1 MISAKRDKSREE
13 AGVLENLFVFA
24 VVATAIITM
33 GAFSIFVVEAQRYQ
47 AGLDLS
53 THTAIRDIVG
63 SNFSQDPRRLAQSD
77 LSTIF
82 QEMGLATEN
91 TSVTVADTNGRCGM
105 VTISEHKVLDLFW
118 NHLIAVQ
125 LSSSQREPM
134 DPLSSGLEGVA
145 TCIGS

>member
-1 MISAKRDKSREE
+1 MISAKRYKSREE

-24 VVATAIITM
+24 AVATAIITM

-63 SNFSQDPRRLAQSD
+63 SNFSKDPQRLAQSD

-82 QEMGLATEN
+82 QEMGLTTQN
-91 TSVTVADTNGRCGM
+91 TSVTVADSVSFCA
-105 VTISEHKVLDLFW
+105 VPSEVDPAFFLRLGEPSPIGVHEALRVFEDG
-118 NHLIAVQ
+118 
-125 LSSSQREPM
+125 SQHAWPWV
-134 DPLSSGLEGVA
+134 G
-145 TCIGS
+145 